1 MILNKQQK
9 EKLVIDLLNQGLS
22 YPQIAKRAH
31 VSFSEIKRIELMVTG
46 DDKIKDEEKEKE
58 KQAKSIHCQAF
69 ELFLQNKSP
78 VQVAIDLNLETDRA
92 MTFLYDFLRLQ
103 NMQKAATILKENKD
117 QLAPFVK
124 LFEWLR
130 KNNTRGKDIRYA
142 VDNVN
147 NIKALEQRK
156 NKLKEEVLSLKEKV
170 QSLKEERDYLSY
182 SGEDIKTGYA

>member
-9 EKLVIDLLNQGLS
+9 EKLVIELLNQGYT

-46 DDKIKDEEKEKE
+46 DDKRGQDEGAEKEK
-58 KQAKSIHCQAF
+58 KTKSIHCQAF
-69 ELFLQNKSP
+69 ELFLEGKSP
-78 VQVAIDLNLETDRA
+78 VQVTIDLGLETDRT

-103 NMQKAATILKENKD
+103 NMHKVTTILKEYKD

-124 LFEWLR
+124 LFEWLK

-142 VDNVN
+142 IEMIS
-147 NIKALEQRK
+147 NINALERQK
-156 NKLKEEVLSLKEKV
+156 DKLKKEVESIKG
-170 QSLKEERDYLSY
+170 ERDYLLENL
-182 SGEDIKTGYA
+182 GDIKRACY

>member
-1 MILNKQQK
+1 MILNRKQK
-9 EKLVIDLLNQGLS
+9 EKLVIDLLNQGFT

-46 DDKIKDEEKEKE
+46 DDKRGRDEEKEKE

-69 ELFLQNKSP
+69 ELFLQGSSP
-78 VQVAIDLNLETDRA
+78 VQVAIDLELETDRT

-103 NMQKAATILKENKD
+103 NMHRAAKILKENKD

-124 LFEWLR
+124 LFEWL
-130 KNNTRGKDIRYA
+130 KINNTRGKDIRYA
-142 VDNVN
+142 IEMIS

-156 NKLKEEVLSLKEKV
+156 DKLKKEVESIKG
-170 QSLKEERDYLSY
+170 ERDYLLDNL
-182 SGEDIKTGYA
+182 GDIKRVCY